1 MAGVGDPV
9 STGASAGAAEGWLP
23 ALRPRETV
31 TLRILCFPY
40 AGGDTPIFAPWAD
53 ELPPELEVLPVQLPG
68 RGRRALEPAY
78 AELGPLLGAL
88 AGGLAPAFDGPFAL
102 FGHSM
107 GALVAFELARE
118 LRRRG
123 RPQPSHLLV
132 AGRPAPQLPRRYA
145 PLSHLPDGEFL
156 EELYRRYGYAPPED
170 DDGLDVLLDVMLP
183 TIRRDVAVSD
193 GYVYADEPP
202 LDCPI
207 TAFGGLDD
215 TTVTR
220 DELDAWRH
228 QTRGRFELRL
238 LPGGHFFLE
247 AERTFLVRFIANSVR
262 GTMR

>member
-1 MAGVGDPV
+1 V
-9 STGASAGAAEGWLP
+9 SGARGPATAWLP
-23 ALRPRETV
+23 ACRPRET
-31 TLRILCFPY
+31 TALRLLCLPY

-53 ELPPELEVLPVQLPG
+53 TAPPEFEVLPVQLPG
-68 RGRRALEPAY
+68 RGRRVLEPAY
-78 AELGPLLGAL
+78 GELGPLVSAL
-88 AGGLAPAFDGPFAL
+88 ADGIAPALDGPFAL

-118 LRRRG
+118 LRRRD
-123 RPQPSHLLV
+123 RPQPAHLLV

-145 PLSHLPDGEFL
+145 PLSRLPDGELL
-156 EELYRRYGYAPPED
+156 EELYRRYGYTPPED
-170 DDGLDVLLDVMLP
+170 DDGIDVLLDVMLP

-193 GYVYADEPP
+193 DYVYADEPP

-207 TAFGGLDD
+207 TAFGGLEDA
-215 TTVTR
+215 TVTR

-228 QTRGRFELRL
+228 QTRGRFETRL

-247 AERTFLVRFIANSVR
+247 TEPTFLVRFIANSVR